1 MNSMLFSPYTLR
13 SVTFPNRVM
22 IAPMCQYSAQDGLAN
37 DWHFAHLSKFAI
49 GRAGGIM
56 TEAAAVTEDGRITH
70 GDLGIWSDAQATAL
84 ARIIQFI
91 TSQGSIPGIQL
102 GHAGRKG
109 SRQRPW
115 FGDGP
120 LTAEDHARGDLP
132 WPIQSPTNTPH
143 QEGWL
148 EPSAMSEAE
157 IERVIAAFGA
167 AAARSHKAGFQ
178 FAEIHGAHG
187 YLLHTFLS
195 PLTNTRK
202 DQWGGSF
209 DNRIRMACAVAA
221 SVRAHWPEDKP
232 LFFRISS
239 LDGVEGG
246 WNMDDSVALARRLA
260 ALGVDIIDC
269 SSGGIHAKG
278 AIPHGPG
285 RGPGFQ
291 VPFAARIKSETE
303 LASMAVGLILD
314 GPQAEEIL
322 HRREADLIA
331 IGREALVDPFWAL
344 HAANALEGPQF
355 ELWPE
360 QYGWWLERRNIG
372 HKNS

>member
-84 ARIIQFI
+84 ARITQFI

-246 WNMDDSVALARRLA
+246 FCRANQIRDRACQHGRRA
-260 ALGVDIIDC
+260 YSGRP
-269 SSGGIHAKG
+269 SSRRDTA
-278 AIPHGPG
+278 PQ
-285 RGPGFQ
+285 RG
-291 VPFAARIKSETE
+291 
-303 LASMAVGLILD
+303 
-314 GPQAEEIL
+314 
-322 HRREADLIA
+322 
-331 IGREALVDPFWAL
+331 
-344 HAANALEGPQF
+344 
-355 ELWPE
+355 
-360 QYGWWLERRNIG
+360 
-372 HKNS
+372 